1 MVGVSVEASR
11 AGELPLEELPLEE
24 LPVEELPVGE
34 LPVGELR
41 SRRQLELTL
50 GCDRAAKT
58 ILQSRYMAYPLSVSP
73 LFRREADGVDPAREQ
88 RAYLYRMNTSPGLL
102 AGDVLGMSVK
112 LNAGSSLH
120 LMDQAATKVHQMPS
134 GDRATVLYEIE
145 VGDRATLEF
154 LAEPLILFA
163 SATLKQTTK
172 IILHPN
178 AGLSWGEIILPGRLA
193 RGESYQFREFF
204 SRIQLQSYSGSVWFV
219 EAIKLFG
226 KSNRFVKNDLFAD
239 GPILGTLIL
248 VLPEADATRE
258 NLDKLAR
265 QIEAL
270 TSESNSVE
278 SNFVELASSV
288 LPGDRGLF
296 VRAIAST
303 TRDLQACFK
312 SAVNCVR
319 ELRQQAPLPYSL

>member
-1 MVGVSVEASR
+1 MVGVPVEESR
-11 AGELPLEELPLEE
+11 AGELPLE
-24 LPVEELPVGE
+24 G
-34 LPVGELR
+34 LR
-41 SRRQLELTL
+41 SRHQLELTL

-112 LNAGSSLH
+112 LNAGSALH

-154 LAEPLILFA
+154 LAEPLILF
-163 SATLKQTTK
+163 SNATLEQTTK
-172 IILHPN
+172 IILHPT
-178 AGLSWGEIILPGRLA
+178 AGLIWGEIILPGRLA

-204 SRIQLQSYSGSVWFV
+204 SRIQLRSYGGSVWFV
-219 EAIKLFG
+219 EAMKLFG
-226 KSNRFVKNDLFAD
+226 QSNRFAKNNLFAD
-239 GPILGTLIL
+239 EPILGTLLL
-248 VLPEADATRE
+248 VLPEENATRE
-258 NLDKLAR
+258 SLDRLAR

-270 TSESNSVE
+270 SSKNNS
-278 SNFVELASSV
+278 VELASSV

-296 VRAIAST
+296 VRAITST
-303 TRDLQACFK
+303 TRDLQSCFK

-319 ELRQQAPLPYSL
+319 KLRQQPPLPYSL